1 VRAVSGK
8 ARLKHVLYLLGYKHI
23 NTSVVARHNGTRRLR
38 TQRKVRKT
46 LAWSKGPRYPRW
58 MSGLAV
64 GLSNFCRAHRRVKSV
79 QEMQGQHR
87 SPAMAA
93 R

>member
-1 VRAVSGK
+1 V
-8 ARLKHVLYLLGYKHI
+8 
-23 NTSVVARHNGTRRLR
+23 
-38 TQRKVRKT
+38 
-46 LAWSKGPRYPRW
+46 PRYHRW

-64 GLSNFCRAHRRVKSV
+64 GLYHFCREHSSLKSV
-79 QEMQGQHR
+79 QETRVQHR